1 MKTKERE
8 GENEEE
14 TKKKGSK
21 KDVKYAW
28 IKYIHIAF
36 TYNCHHV
43 SNMLT
48 ISKVL
53 LMWNVPGLLAVMVS
67 LGSTTFSKVL
77 VQMNGTRKVAL
88 FL

>member
-1 MKTKERE
+1 MK
-8 GENEEE
+8 EEE

-21 KDVKYAW
+21 KDGIYAW

-36 TYNCHHV
+36 SYICHHV

-53 LMWNVPGLLAVMVS
+53 LIWNVPGLLAVMFSV
-67 LGSTTFSKVL
+67 GSTPYSKVP
-77 VQMNGTRKVAL
+77 VQMNGTR
-88 FL
+88 